1 MPRNKAAGYPE
12 WICDSCGQDHG
23 TWYKK
28 GVYTGPPHH
37 YPTYHMGTC
46 QICGQTDVAVTQ
58 PRDYGHLH
66 SKWMEIAIKSK
77 PIKEEN
83 IKE

>member
-1 MPRNKAAGYPE
+1 
-12 WICDSCGQDHG
+12 
-23 TWYKK
+23 
-28 GVYTGPPHH
+28 
-37 YPTYHMGTC
+37 MGTC